1 MFMDME
7 KHTMSKTKRQSL
19 GGMFSTVP
27 KETTVQEVGTK
38 RPDRVGRR
46 ATLFQVPESAKK
58 QLAILAIEE
67 DKTQQVLLSEA
78 LNDLFTKY
86 GKQPIA

>member
-1 MFMDME
+1 MR
-7 KHTMSKTKRQSL
+7 SKRQSL
-19 GGMFSTVP
+19 EGMFSTPPQRVP
-27 KETTVQEVGTK
+27 DKEVTTK
-38 RPDRVGRR
+38 RPDREGRK
-46 ATLFQVPESAKK
+46 ATLFQVPETAKK

-67 DKTQQVLLSEA
+67 SATQQALLSEA

>member
-1 MFMDME
+1 
-7 KHTMSKTKRQSL
+7 MSKAKRQSL
-19 GGMFSTVP
+19 GGMFSTPPQEKPV
-27 KETTVQEVGTK
+27 KEVTTK
-38 RPDRVGRR
+38 RPDRVGRK
-46 ATLFQVPESAKK
+46 ATLFQVPQSAKK

-78 LNDLFTKY
+78 LNDLFIKY

>member
-1 MFMDME
+1 
-7 KHTMSKTKRQSL
+7 MSKTKRQSL
-19 GGMFSTVP
+19 GGMFHTTP
-27 KETTVQEVGTK
+27 KEAPVQEAAIK
-38 RPDRVGRR
+38 RPDRVGRK

-67 DKTQQVLLSEA
+67 DKTQQGLLSEA

>member
-1 MFMDME
+1 
-7 KHTMSKTKRQSL
+7 MSKAKRQSL
-19 GGMFSTVP
+19 GGMF
-27 KETTVQEVGTK
+27 TTPAQEMTTQEAMTK
-38 RPDRVGRR
+38 RPDRVGRK

-67 DKTQQVLLSEA
+67 GKTQQVLLSEA

-86 GKQPIA
+86 GKLPIA

>member
-1 MFMDME
+1 
-7 KHTMSKTKRQSL
+7 MSKAKRQSL
-19 GGMFSTVP
+19 GGMFSAVP
-27 KETTVQEVGTK
+27 KETPGQEVAAK
-38 RPDRVGRR
+38 RPDRVGRK
-46 ATLFQVPESAKK
+46 ATLFQVPEPAKK

-67 DKTQQVLLSEA
+67 DKTQQALLSEA